1 MAVSTTGGPPS
12 IATAVAAFDGANYSL
27 VIGTGSAAEASS
39 NTAGTMA
46 LVSSTSALTLSTATT
61 TISSDTIVFTGT
73 ATYTGAST
81 PVTITEVGLVHTGP
95 YLVAR
100 ALHTGISVATGDA
113 IAYTIKVKVST

>member
-1 MAVSTTGGPPS
+1 MAVFTTGGPPS

-81 PVTITEVGLVHTGP
+81 PVTITEVGLVRST

>member
-1 MAVSTTGGPPS
+1 MAVFTTGGPPS

-81 PVTITEVGLVHTGP
+81 PVTITEVGLVNRS

>member
-1 MAVSTTGGPPS
+1 MA
-12 IATAVAAFDGANYSL
+12 AYDGANYAL
-27 VIGTGSAAEASS
+27 TIGTGSTAEAAS
-39 NTAGTMA
+39 NTTSSMT
-46 LVSSTSALTLSTATT
+46 VVTSTSSLTLSTATT
-61 TISSDTIVFTGT
+61 TNTSDTIVFTGT

-81 PVTITEVGLVHTGP
+81 PVTITEVGLVRNGS

>member
-1 MAVSTTGGPPS
+1 MAVFTTGGPPS

-81 PVTITEVGLVHTGP
+81 PVTITEVGLVRNTS
-95 YLVAR
+95 LVAR